1 MEGDPG
7 GVAEG
12 LWVGPLA
19 GILALDIGELLGLLE
34 RLALRLENTQEWVII
49 IWTSSEKIYL
59 VTYTVVRNKSI
70 EIHATITLYQLDY
83 SFRYKPS

>member
-12 LWVGPLA
+12 LWVGPLV

-34 RLALRLENTQEWVII
+34 RLALRLENTQEWMGDNH
-49 IWTSSEKIYL
+49 L
-59 VTYTVVRNKSI
+59 N
-70 EIHATITLYQLDY
+70 
-83 SFRYKPS
+83 FF

>member
-34 RLALRLENTQEWVII
+34 RLALRLENTQEWMGDNH
-49 IWTSSEKIYL
+49 L
-59 VTYTVVRNKSI
+59 N
-70 EIHATITLYQLDY
+70 
-83 SFRYKPS
+83 FF